1 MSDLR
6 RIRVLLV
13 DDDPI
18 VCAGLELMLSSA
30 DDVQLVGRAD
40 DGDQALEA
48 IRTHRPD
55 VVLMDVRM
63 QRQDGVTTTGQIKRL
78 DNPPRVVVLTTFDAD
93 DVVVRAITAG
103 ADGFLL
109 KTSSPTQILDAVRG
123 VDGGQA
129 TLSPATVRAVFAH
142 VASSDDPQRT
152 AARTA
157 VTRLTDREREVSV
170 AVARGLSNAQ
180 IARELYASE
189 ATVKTHLASAQHK
202 LGVTNRVSVAVV
214 VTKAGLV

>member
-1 MSDLR
+1 MT
-6 RIRVLLV
+6 IRVLLA
-13 DDDPI
+13 DDHDAI
-18 VCAGLELMLSSA
+18 RAGLRMILDAEPDLE
-30 DDVQLVGRAD
+30 VVGEAGDGAACVTNARA
-40 DGDQALEA
+40 L
-48 IRTHRPD
+48 RPD

-202 LGVTNRVSVAVV
+202 LGVTNRVRVAVV